1 MSKSFDRAKALFFD
15 GLAHLEAGRLDEAE
29 QAFAESLALVPGRP
43 STLSNLGT
51 VRHRLG
57 RLEEALESFDE
68 LVRVQPE
75 AAEAWLCRGEV
86 LLQLDRHEEAL
97 ADYDRC
103 LALDPSRSLAWS
115 RRGTLLRLAGRSEE
129 AAEAFERAITLGDD
143 SQTTRYFLA
152 SVSARKAPPP
162 VAPAPY
168 LQALFD
174 DYADDFDEHLV
185 EVLHYDVP
193 QRLIRPL
200 QGQGF
205 GQALDLGCGTGLC
218 APLLAPLA
226 GAVDAV
232 DLSER
237 MVAKARERGLYREVF
252 LAEAVTHLQASD
264 RRYDLVVAADVFIYI
279 GDLAP
284 VFAGVR
290 RVLEPGGV
298 FAFSAEQGEDARDFV
313 LRPSLTYG
321 HSSHYLRRLAAEH
334 GFELT
339 DLQPHVLREDQ
350 RQPVAGWLVWLRRA
364 A

>member
-1 MSKSFDRAKALFFD
+1 MSDPFERAKALFFD
-15 GLAHLEAGRLDEAE
+15 GLAHLEAGRLGEAE
-29 QAFAESLALVPGRP
+29 RAFAESLTLVPGRP

-51 VRHRLG
+51 VRRRLG
-57 RLEEALESFDE
+57 RLDEALQAFDE

-75 AAEAWLCRGEV
+75 EAEAWLCRGEV
-86 LLQLDRHEEAL
+86 LLQLDRHDEAL

-103 LALDPSRSLAWS
+103 LALDPNRTLAWS
-115 RRGTLLRLAGRSEE
+115 RRGSLLRLAGRTEE
-129 AAEAFERAITLGDD
+129 AADAFERAITLGDD
-143 SQTTRYFLA
+143 SDTTRYFLA
-152 SVSARKAPPP
+152 SVATRKAPPT
-162 VAPAPY
+162 VAPAAY
-168 LQALFD
+168 VQTLFD

-193 QRLIRPL
+193 QRLLGPL
-200 QGQGF
+200 AGQRF

-226 GAVDAV
+226 DAVDAV

-237 MVAKARERGLYREVF
+237 MVAKARERGLYRDVF
-252 LAEAVTHLQASD
+252 LADAVAHLQVTD

-290 RVLEPGGV
+290 RVIEPGGV
-298 FAFSAEQGEDARDFV
+298 FAFSAEQGDASRDFV

-321 HSSHYLRRLAAEH
+321 HSPDYLKRLAAEH
-334 GFELT
+334 GFEVT
-339 DLQPHVLREDQ
+339 DLQPHALREDQ
-350 RQPVAGWLVWLRRA
+350 RQPVPGWLVWLRRVS
-364 A
+364 